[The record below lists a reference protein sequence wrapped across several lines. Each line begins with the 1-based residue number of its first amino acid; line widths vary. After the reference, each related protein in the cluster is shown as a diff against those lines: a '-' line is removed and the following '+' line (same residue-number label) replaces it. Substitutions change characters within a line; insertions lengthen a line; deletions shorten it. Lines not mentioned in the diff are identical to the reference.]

1 MPYSGKEF
9 HGQKLCLYV
18 QRSRKNTSH
27 SSENKHLAQ
36 WQTHLPATNLKKK
49 YLFRILAYTCTS
61 VTPHSLTHSLT
72 QESHPQNILDFLQ
85 FSIQG
90 EHILK
95 FRRCATSNIQT
106 STATLHVVLWTNFIH
121 THIIFENIHHLYWR
135 NCSTRKL
142 AHRSPLWRNPNQVH
156 RFNL

>member
-1 MPYSGKEF
+1 MSLRTKIQKE
-9 HGQKLCLYV
+9 HKPQLRKQASSSMTNSSASYKPQKEVLIQNIGIHLYIC
-18 QRSRKNTSH
+18 NTS
-27 SSENKHLAQ
+27 L
-36 WQTHLPATNLKKK
+36 T
-49 YLFRILAYTCTS
+49 
-61 VTPHSLTHSLT
+61 HSLTRSLT

-85 FSIQG
+85 SSIQG

-142 AHRSPLWRNPNQVH
+142 VHQSPLWRNPNQVH